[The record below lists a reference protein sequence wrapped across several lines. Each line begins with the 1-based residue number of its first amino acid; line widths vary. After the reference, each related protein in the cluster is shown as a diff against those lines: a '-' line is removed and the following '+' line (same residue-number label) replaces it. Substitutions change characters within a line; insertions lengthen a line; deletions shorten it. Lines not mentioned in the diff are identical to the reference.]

1 MIGRLIDLAIS
12 LQTAADCIMD
22 QYWFMP
28 RSSRLVAMGI
38 HLECRPVQTETS
50 LWSVESRGVG
60 LAEQAATTNPTHHS
74 HGSAVGG
81 PGAR

>member
-1 MIGRLIDLAIS
+1 
-12 LQTAADCIMD
+12 MD

-60 LAEQAATTNPTHHS
+60 LAEQAATMNPTHHS

>member
-1 MIGRLIDLAIS
+1 MICSLIDLAIS
-12 LQTAADCIMD
+12 LHTAADCILD

-28 RSSRLVAMGI
+28 RSSRPVAMGI

-50 LWSVESRGVG
+50 LSSVESRGVG

-81 PGAR
+81 PSAR

>member
-22 QYWFMP
+22 QYWYM
-28 RSSRLVAMGI
+28 SCLVAMGI

>member
-12 LQTAADCIMD
+12 LQTTADCIMD
-22 QYWFMP
+22 QWFMP
-28 RSSRLVAMGI
+28 RSSRLAAMGI

-50 LWSVESRGVG
+50 LSSVESRGVG

>member
-1 MIGRLIDLAIS
+1 
-12 LQTAADCIMD
+12 
-22 QYWFMP
+22 
-28 RSSRLVAMGI
+28 MGI

>member
-12 LQTAADCIMD
+12 LQPAADCIMD
-22 QYWFMP
+22 QYWYM
-28 RSSRLVAMGI
+28 SRLVAMGI

-60 LAEQAATTNPTHHS
+60 LVEQAATTNPTHHS